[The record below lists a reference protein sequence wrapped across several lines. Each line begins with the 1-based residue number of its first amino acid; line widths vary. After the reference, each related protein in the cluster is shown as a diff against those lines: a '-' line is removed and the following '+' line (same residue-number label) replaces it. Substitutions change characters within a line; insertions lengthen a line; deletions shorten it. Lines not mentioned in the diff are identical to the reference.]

1 MSVSSVSF
9 GKVIAVSGKSKK
21 IKYLRN
27 EMSKTPN
34 VTVLDATT
42 HYMSTPTNG
51 LLQKAAKH
59 YDMIDIYV
67 TGKDNKSLK
76 NKEPGWETLSDVLG
90 HIDKYFNLRTTST
103 NIVKEVLKQDS

>member
-21 IKYLRN
+21 VRYLRN

-34 VTVLDATT
+34 VSVLDATD
-42 HYMSTPTNG
+42 HYMSTITGG
-51 LLQKAAKH
+51 LLHKAAKR
-59 YDMIDIYV
+59 YDMIDIYI
-67 TGKDNKSLK
+67 TGEDYKSLK
-76 NKEPGWETLSDVLG
+76 NQEEGWRDLNDILS

-103 NIVKEVLKQDS
+103 NTVKEVLKQNS